1 MLREQHRTLLL
12 KNIHGLTL
20 LDSLFERPHVDV
32 KRAAE
37 VMQCSIVTAGKVVRD
52 LQKQGV
58 LEEMTGQA
66 RNRVFRYQPYLA
78 LFENQALE

>member
-1 MLREQHRTLLL
+1 
-12 KNIHGLTL
+12 
-20 LDSLFERPHVDV
+20 
-32 KRAAE
+32 

-58 LEEMTGQA
+58 LEEMTGQT